1 MIGVPEVVAAAVAAS
16 VASVYYL
23 RKRWKFEFA
32 RLEASLQHERYAGK
46 IAVDFLHALSDTF
59 SGEAGDHEISQTRLF
74 DSVLR
79 TAVRGTR
86 AMSGCIFTVDGGELV
101 PASMSG
107 LFPFLDGF
115 PETLKTASRTD
126 VIRAL
131 FRGKKYV
138 IGDSVFSEVVLKKSG
153 GLINAFPVRDGA
165 VQIKSPP
172 ALPRSLLAVPFFFD
186 GKLAGIIAVAN
197 PRHGGQFTPAEL
209 HLVGVLGEQL
219 ATSLKMRRLFSVEA
233 EKLRLD
239 RELGLA
245 GSIQKLLLPQYIPQ
259 AHSLDIATVYQ
270 PAQKIG
276 GDLYDVFDLGGGRIA
291 AIVADVSGHGI
302 SAALLMAICRTNFQH
317 VARGAISAADLLR
330 GLNRAMMHSFKRGMF
345 ITITCAFIDTQRN
358 TLSIAR
364 GGHER
369 PILISNHLIERG
381 ESEIEFLDS
390 KGLAIGISKPE
401 VFDATITEISRSY
414 SRGDVLVFYTD
425 GLTEALNPAGE
436 EFGSA
441 RLGAVLEKSHD
452 LPAEKINEAV
462 LRELNAFTGGNEPA
476 DDLTLV
482 TIRAI

>member
-1 MIGVPEVVAAAVAAS
+1 MGAPALIGAIVAGFAAS
-16 VASVYYL
+16 VVYL

-59 SGEAGDHEISQTRLF
+59 QGDSGGHEISRKRLY

-86 AMSGCIFTVDGGELV
+86 AMSGCVFVVKGEGLV
-101 PASMSG
+101 PVCMSG

-115 PETLKTASRTD
+115 PACLKNSGRVD

-131 FRGKKYV
+131 LKGKKYL
-138 IGDSVFSEVVLKKSG
+138 IEDSVFSEVILKKSG
-153 GLINAFPVRDGA
+153 GLINAFPVGDA
-165 VQIKSPP
+165 SVQIKSPP
-172 ALPRSLLAVPFFFD
+172 SVPRSLLAVPFFFE
-186 GKLAGIIAVAN
+186 GGLAGIIAVAN

-219 ATSLKMRRLFSVEA
+219 ATSLKMQRLFSVEA

-259 AHSLDIATVYQ
+259 AHSLDIATVYR

-317 VARGAISAADLLR
+317 VARSAISAADLLR
-330 GLNRAMMHSFKRGMF
+330 GLNRAMMKSFKRGMF

-358 TLSIAR
+358 TLTIAR

-369 PILISNHLIERG
+369 PILISNHLIEHG
-381 ESEIEFLDS
+381 EYEIELLDS

-401 VFDATITEISRSY
+401 VFDAAITEVSRSY

-425 GLTEALNPAGE
+425 GLTESLNSQGE
-436 EFGSA
+436 EFGTA
-441 RLGAVLEKSHD
+441 RLEAALKDVHD
-452 LPAEKINEAV
+452 LSAEKINETI
-462 LRELNAFTGGNEPA
+462 LNRLEAFTGGNESP

>member
-1 MIGVPEVVAAAVAAS
+1 MISAPALVAAIAVGFAAS
-16 VASVYYL
+16 VAYL

-59 SGEAGDHEISQTRLF
+59 SGEIEGYEISRERLYE
-74 DSVLR
+74 SVLR

-86 AMSGCIFTVDGGELV
+86 AMSGCIFTVERGELV
-101 PASMSG
+101 PACMSG

-115 PETLKTASRTD
+115 PSNLKNAGRVE
-126 VIRAL
+126 VIRSV
-131 FRGKKYV
+131 FKGKKYS
-138 IGDSVFSEVVLKKSG
+138 IENSVFKDVVLKKSG
-153 GLINAFPVRDGA
+153 GLINAFPVCEA
-165 VQIKSPP
+165 SSPIKSPP
-172 ALPRSLLAVPFFFD
+172 VVPRSLLAVPFFFE
-186 GKLAGIIAVAN
+186 GSLAGIIAVAN

-219 ATSLKMRRLFSVEA
+219 ATSLKMQRLFSVEA

-259 AHSLDIATVYQ
+259 AHSLDIATVYR

-317 VARGAISAADLLR
+317 VARSAISAADLLR
-330 GLNRAMMHSFKRGMF
+330 GLNRAMMRSFKRGMF
-345 ITITCAFIDTQRN
+345 VTITCAFIDTQRN

-369 PILISNHLIERG
+369 PILISNHLIEHG
-381 ESEIEFLDS
+381 ECEIEFLDS

-401 VFDATITEISRSY
+401 VFDAAITEVSRSY

-425 GLTEALNPAGE
+425 GLTEALNAEGE
-436 EFGSA
+436 EFGAA
-441 RLGAVLEKSHD
+441 RFEAVLKKSHD
-452 LPAEKINEAV
+452 LSADEINKTV
-462 LRELNAFTGGNEPA
+462 LRELSAFTGGNEPA

>member
-1 MIGVPEVVAAAVAAS
+1 MLNVPEVIAVAAVAS
-16 VASVYYL
+16 VASFFYL

-59 SGEAGDHEISQTRLF
+59 SGQAGDHEISANRLF

-86 AMSGCIFTVDGGELV
+86 AMSGCIFTVEGEEFV
-101 PASMSG
+101 PVCMSG

-115 PETLKTASRTD
+115 PESLKNASRPD

-131 FRGKKYV
+131 FRGKKYS
-138 IGDSVFSEVVLKKSG
+138 IEHSVFRDVVLQKSG
-153 GLINAFPVRDGA
+153 GLINAFPMRDGCA
-165 VQIKSPP
+165 PIKSPP
-172 ALPRSLLAVPFFFD
+172 SVPRSLLAVPFFSD

-219 ATSLKMRRLFSVEA
+219 STSLKMRRLFSVEA

-291 AIVADVSGHGI
+291 AVVADVSGHGI

-317 VARGAISAADLLR
+317 VARSAISAADLLR
-330 GLNRAMMHSFKRGMF
+330 GLNRAMMRSFKRGMF
-345 ITITCAFIDTQRN
+345 VTITCAFIDTQRN
-358 TLSIAR
+358 TLTIAR

-369 PILISNHLIERG
+369 PILISNHLIEHG

-390 KGLAIGISKPE
+390 KGLAIGISNPD
-401 VFDATITEISRSY
+401 VFDATITEVSRSY
-414 SRGDVLVFYTD
+414 SRGDVIVFYTD
-425 GLTEALNPAGE
+425 GLTESVNGKGE

-441 RLGAVLEKSHD
+441 RL
-452 LPAEKINEAV
+452 EAV
-462 LRELNAFTGGNEPA
+462 LKNVHDLSAAEINDAVLKELNAFTDGDEAA

>member
-1 MIGVPEVVAAAVAAS
+1 MISAPALAAALVGGFAAS
-16 VASVYYL
+16 VAYL
-23 RKRWKFEFA
+23 RRRWKFEFA
-32 RLEASLQHERYAGK
+32 RLEASLQHERYARTLS
-46 IAVDFLHALSDTF
+46 VDFIHALSGTF
-59 SGEAGDHEISQTRLF
+59 SGEAGDHEVSLNLLYE
-74 DSVLR
+74 SVLR

-86 AMSGCIFTVDGGELV
+86 AMSACIFVARGGELV
-101 PASMSG
+101 PVLMAG

-115 PETLKTASRTD
+115 PENLKGASRTE
-126 VIRAL
+126 VVRAL
-131 FRGKKYV
+131 LKGKSYSV
-138 IGDSVFSEVVLKKSG
+138 SDSVFSAALSG
-153 GLINAFPVRDGA
+153 KTPGLINAFPPREGA
-165 VQIKSPP
+165 IFLPNAP
-172 ALPRSLLAVPFFFD
+172 AVPRSLLAAPFFNE
-186 GKLAGIIAVAN
+186 GRLAGVVAVAN

-209 HLVGVLGEQL
+209 HLVEVLGEQL
-219 ATSLKMRRLFSVEA
+219 ATALKMRRLFSVEA

-259 AHSLDIATVYQ
+259 SHSLEISTVYH

-291 AIVADVSGHGI
+291 AVVADVSGHGI

-317 VARGAISAADLLR
+317 VARSAISAADLLR

-345 ITITCAFIDTQRN
+345 VTIVCAFIDTQRN
-358 TLSIAR
+358 TLSVAR

-369 PILISNHLIERG
+369 PVLVSNHLLENG
-381 ESEIEFLDS
+381 KTEIEFLDS

-401 VFDATITEISRSY
+401 VFDSAITEISRTY

-425 GLTEALNPAGE
+425 GLTEALSEHGE
-436 EFGSA
+436 EFGAA
-441 RLGAVLEKSHD
+441 RLKAAVEKAHA
-452 LPAEKINEAV
+452 LPAAEINDAVIRDLEA
-462 LRELNAFTGGNEPA
+462 FCGGNEPA